1 MVQFYILI
9 VLAIL
14 QFIVCGSLIFIYRKS
29 KEPKHEGIVYG
40 CGFGFGL
47 SFVYVIEAFGNL

>member
-1 MVQFYILI
+1 MIKFYMLI
-9 VLAIL
+9 TLAIV
-14 QFIVCGSLIFIYRKS
+14 QFIVCGLFIIIYRKS

-47 SFVYVIEAFGNL
+47 SFVYVIEAFGNI